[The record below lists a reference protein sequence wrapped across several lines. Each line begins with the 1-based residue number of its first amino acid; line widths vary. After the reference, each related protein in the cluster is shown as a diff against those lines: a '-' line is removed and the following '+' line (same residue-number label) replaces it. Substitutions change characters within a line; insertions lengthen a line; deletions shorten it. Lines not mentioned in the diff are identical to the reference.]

1 MLLPAIVVTVLAA
14 GCGAA
19 PPAAQ
24 PASTTPPVTTPAP
37 TAPASPS
44 PTPTPASASP
54 TLSVTPSD
62 GWAVD
67 PEEQAGDAELGA
79 FTGASSVL
87 PGEALAVFTGAAVS
101 STGELAVYRLGPY
114 GGTGGALVAGPLAIT
129 VPVAPPAI
137 TDPQTR
143 AVTAPWP
150 ATTELDTTGW
160 PPGFYFLQVTANSR
174 STNVPFVVRSPSV
187 TDAVVFIAGDV
198 TWQAYNTWGGRSL
211 YRGPDGFADRS
222 YAVSFD
228 RPYTTEW
235 QIWYDYDISAVNVLE
250 AAGVPVA
257 YTTVSAVAA
266 APASVAG
273 AAGLVSNGHDE
284 YWPLSYR
291 DALVNARDAGTNVAF
306 LGANAGYWR
315 VRLADSPQGPGRIVI
330 GYKSA
335 ALDPL
340 PNDPQTTARYRDEPF
355 AVPENTVIGQM
366 YDCFPSRGDM
376 TIIDPQFFLF
386 AGTGVARDAAIPG
399 LVGNESDRAFA
410 GPDTPRPIQVPAL
423 SLVACKETT
432 AYSTMTYYTVPS
444 GAGVWASGTMNWGR
458 AMAGP
463 SAQFG
468 LTEASTAFTRTV
480 TTTLV
485 RAMAEGPMG
494 IPHPARDDYAMI
506 ESLPDVRNA

>member
-1 MLLPAIVVTVLAA
+1 MLAA
-14 GCGAA
+14 GCGGT

-24 PASTTPPVTTPAP
+24 PAPI
-37 TAPASPS
+37 TAPA
-44 PTPTPASASP
+44 TAEPASSSATSASANASP
-54 TLSVTPSD
+54 GRTATPSD
-62 GWAVD
+62 GWAVG
-67 PEEQAGDAELGA
+67 PEEQAGDDELGA

-87 PGEALAVFTGAAVS
+87 PGEPLTVFTGAAVGGP
-101 STGELAVYRLGPY
+101 GEVAVYRLGPY
-114 GGTGGALVAGPLAIT
+114 GGAGGALVAGPLPIT
-129 VPVAPPAI
+129 VPLAPPAVA
-137 TDPQTR
+137 DPQTR
-143 AVTAPWP
+143 AITAPWP

-160 PPGFYFLQVTANSR
+160 PPGFYFLQVTEAGR
-174 STNVPFVVRSPSV
+174 ATNVPFVVRSPSV

-211 YRGPDGFADRS
+211 YRGPGGFADRS

-266 APASVAG
+266 EPASLAG

-291 DALVNARDAGTNVAF
+291 NALVTARDAGTNIAF

-315 VRLADSPQGPGRIVI
+315 VRLADSTQGPGRIVI

-355 AVPENTVIGQM
+355 AMPENTVIGQM

-376 TIIDPQFFLF
+376 RIIDPEFFLF
-386 AGTGVARDAAIPG
+386 AGTGVARDSAIPG

-410 GPDTPRPIQVPAL
+410 GPDTPRPLQVPAL
-423 SLVACKETT
+423 SLVTCKDTT

-463 SAQFG
+463 TDQFG
-468 LTEASTAFTRTV
+468 LTEASSAFARAVTAN
-480 TTTLV
+480 LV

-494 IPHPARDDYAMI
+494 ITHPARDDYTLI
-506 ESLPDVRNA
+506 ESLPAVRNA